1 MYVTADMN
9 ALAAML
15 EDPAIKAMTEQL
27 TQDPAFM
34 EMAAQMQSAMLS
46 GEMGGLSL
54 AGEGGAGGMGAG
66 GMGGMMEMMGK
77 MMENPAFMN
86 MAENLGKSMMSNSMD
101 PESMAMIE
109 LFSNP
114 ANQEKLKSKMEEL
127 KDDPELGEMIK
138 DIKENGQGAM
148 MKYMQDP
155 TLMSKMGKRFQEMM
169 EDEEFASSLKKG
181 GEEEGDESDG
191 EEPGQ
196 ETTVISA
203 ASNGSVDRLKQL
215 IKDGA
220 DVNEKDEEGR
230 SALQFAAGYGE
241 IECMEV
247 LLEAGADIDAVDE
260 NKNTA
265 AHYSA
270 GYGNVESVSLLKKK
284 GADLSL
290 KNEEGKTAKEVAEMN
305 EQDEVVKLLA

>member
-1 MYVTADMN
+1 MN

-46 GEMGGLSL
+46 GEMGGLNL
-54 AGEGGAGGMGAG
+54 GGGAGAGAGGAG
-66 GMGGMMEMMGK
+66 GMGGMGGMMEAMGK
-77 MMENPAFMN
+77 MMENPAFMS
-86 MAENLGKSMMSNSMD
+86 MAENLGKSMMQQSMD

-114 ANQEKLKSKMEEL
+114 ANAEKLKAKMEDL
-127 KDDPELGEMIK
+127 KSDPELGDMIK
-138 DIKENGQGAM
+138 DIEENGQGAM

-169 EDEEFASSLKKG
+169 EDEEFASSLAAPGEK
-181 GEEEGDESDG
+181 GEEEEEDE

-196 ETTVISA
+196 ETTIIGA
-203 ASNGSVDRLKQL
+203 ASNGSVDRLKEL
-215 IKDGA
+215 IKDGK
-220 DVNEKDEEGR
+220 DVNEKDDEGR

-247 LLEAGADIDAVDE
+247 LLEAGADIDAVDD

-270 GYGNVESVSLLKKK
+270 GYGNVESVDLLKKK
-284 GADLSL
+284 GADLTL

-305 EQDEVVKLLA
+305 DQEDVVKLLSE